1 MARKIKHILMR
12 PLVSI
17 VLMNIILNKDKET
30 SIYSLAKKVYGG
42 KPKSAAKIFEVRN
55 LLVREGFVKEY
66 KKIID
71 GRLVTI
77 LKPDF
82 VNILLSLNE
91 ILFIEGGFSI
101 GEIKQLAKIFD
112 ETDFN
117 MFINRFIVGVES
129 KSKNLK
135 FKLEIPMENLSVV
148 DFFADL
154 FHVLYSFADLP
165 DDFLRKHYDE
175 KFCEFISK
183 MKKLDKTT
191 IKKFHEVMM
200 PTLALLA
207 FDLID
212 HLKNK

>member
-1 MARKIKHILMR
+1 MR
-12 PLVSI
+12 PLVSK
-17 VLMNIILNKDKET
+17 VLMNIILNKDKEV
-30 SIYSLAKKVYGG
+30 SIYSLTKKVYGG
-42 KPKSAAKIFEVRN
+42 KRKFTANIFEIKEM
-55 LLVREGFVKEY
+55 LIKEGFVKEY
-66 KKIID
+66 KKIIN
-71 GRLVTI
+71 GRLATI
-77 LKPDF
+77 IKPDF
-82 VNILLSLNE
+82 VNILSSLNE
-91 ILFIEGGFSI
+91 ILFVKSGFSI

-135 FKLEIPMENLSVV
+135 FKLEIPMENLSVF
-148 DFFADL
+148 DFFANL
-154 FHVLYSFADLP
+154 FHVLHSFTDLP
-165 DDFLRKHYDE
+165 DDFLRKHYSE
-175 KFCEFISK
+175 EFCEFISK
-183 MKKLDKTT
+183 IKKLDKTT